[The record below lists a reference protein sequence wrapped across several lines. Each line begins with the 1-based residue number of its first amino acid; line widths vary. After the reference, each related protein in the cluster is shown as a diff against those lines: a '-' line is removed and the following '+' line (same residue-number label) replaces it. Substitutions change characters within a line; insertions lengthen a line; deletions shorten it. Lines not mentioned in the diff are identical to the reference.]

1 MAITNVNGDKN
12 MKKFLVIISFILLMT
27 LGIVSCGKSEESNK
41 TQIDETNNEEQQINN
56 NDEKIEEEKPEEEVK
71 VEEKEIEYINIAPE
85 EVRIPILMYHSISDE
100 DPNNNLLVPPSM
112 FEEQMAWL
120 EANGF
125 TAMNLDEALESMET
139 G

>member
-1 MAITNVNGDKN
+1 MKLTMKN
-12 MKKFLVIISFILLMT
+12 
-27 LGIVSCGKSEESNK
+27 NK
-41 TQIDETNNEEQQINN
+41 L
-56 NDEKIEEEKPEEEVK
+56 EEEKPEEEVK

-85 EVRIPILMYHSISDE
+85 QVRIPILMYHSISDE

-125 TAMNLDEALESMET
+125 TAMNLDEALESM
-139 G
+139 